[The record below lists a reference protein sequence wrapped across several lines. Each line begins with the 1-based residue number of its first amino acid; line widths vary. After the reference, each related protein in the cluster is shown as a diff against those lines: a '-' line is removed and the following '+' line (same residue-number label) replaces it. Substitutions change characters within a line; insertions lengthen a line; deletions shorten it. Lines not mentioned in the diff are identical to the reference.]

1 MAAKTTLRCR
11 RISEITDELTDKAIG
26 FYDEGKLDK
35 FWTAIDAL
43 NLLLEVEGGVCE
55 LE

>member
-1 MAAKTTLRCR
+1 MAAKITPRCR

-43 NLLLEVEGGVCE
+43 NLLLEVESGVCE